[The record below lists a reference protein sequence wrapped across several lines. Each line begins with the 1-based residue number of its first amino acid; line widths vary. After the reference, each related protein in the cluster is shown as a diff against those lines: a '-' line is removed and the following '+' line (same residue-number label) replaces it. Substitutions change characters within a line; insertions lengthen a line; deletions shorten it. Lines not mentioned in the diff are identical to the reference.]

1 MIFSTPTLLRRTLFA
16 ASTLAALA
24 LAAPTQAQ
32 QTVTL
37 SQSSGTLASCTLSGG
52 VTVTPSGGLNITCI
66 DGSGVTPGGGG
77 GGTPTPPTTGA
88 LFSALGPQ
96 SIILQNGTN
105 SATVVTRTGGTG
117 GNHFF
122 VYQISGTGCLAAA
135 STVQISAA
143 NSAVNVP
150 ITPVAAG
157 TCTLQIFATEVGDNV
172 SGASSTITV
181 IDNGTGTGT
190 GNTGGTTTGGSG
202 TVVPS
207 DCPTPAANW
216 KDLNLPAG
224 GAPMQL
230 RMTSGQVASF
240 KVVSPDD
247 PALGLASTKSEATFT
262 QGQQPATPA
271 GVVTEIQ
278 VSRCPGTI
286 DPTRTSAQCYAK
298 SQPGAVQSNGI
309 AIILRPNPYQVPPW
323 VDQASAAALGGC
335 WAPAND
341 PQGPYYVNVR
351 WTYNTCPF
359 TGSGGCGFSEQ
370 WQSGPY

>member
-37 SQSSGTLASCTLSGG
+37 SQTSGTLASCTLSGS
-52 VTVTPSGGLNITCI
+52 VTVTPSGGLNITCV

-77 GGTPTPPTTGA
+77 GTTTPPVTTGA
-88 LFSALGPQ
+88 LFSALGPV
-96 SIILQNGTN
+96 SITLQNGTN
-105 SATVVTRTGGTG
+105 TATVVTRTGGTG

-157 TCTLQIFATEVGDNV
+157 TCTMQIFATEVGDNV

-181 IDNGTGTGT
+181 IDNGTT
-190 GNTGGTTTGGSG
+190 NTGGGALPTGAPAIPSG
-202 TVVPS
+202 
-207 DCPTPAANW
+207 CPTPAGNW
-216 KDLNLPAG
+216 KPLTLPAG

-230 RMTSGQVASF
+230 RMTSGQVSSF
-240 KVVSPDD
+240 PVVDPND
-247 PALGLASTKSEATFT
+247 PALGLPSTKSEATFT

-278 VSRCPGTI
+278 VSRCPGVI
-286 DPTRTSAQCYAK
+286 DPTLSSAQCYTK
-298 SQPGAVQSNGI
+298 SSPGAVQSNGI
-309 AIILRPNPYQVPPW
+309 AIILRPDPYQTPPW

-335 WAPAND
+335 WAPTGDTN
-341 PQGPYYVNVR
+341 GPYFVNVR
-351 WTYNTCPF
+351 WTYNSCPY
-359 TGSGGCGFSEQ
+359 TSSGGCGFSEQ
-370 WQSGPY
+370 WQAGPY